1 MLFGVLVRECM
12 LGTPPM
18 AKRTISS
25 LNVNRLIQGAAIA
38 MVALSMAGCA
48 NQPKKELTTGS
59 ISRTSKPVQSMTAS
73 ELSQAAE
80 GIGQAYEK
88 NPRDREAG
96 LNYANLL
103 RMTGRNEQ
111 ALAVMQQVAINH
123 PQDREVLGAYGK
135 AQAAAGQLEQALNTI
150 SRAQTPDRPDWKLKS
165 AEGAI
170 LDQLGR
176 AQEARLRY
184 REALELRP
192 NEPSVLSN
200 LGMSYLLTKDLRTAE
215 TYLKSATGQPGADS
229 SVRQNLALAVGLQGR
244 FQEAETIARQELS
257 AEQAEANV
265 TYLRSMLS
273 QQGAWKQLA
282 KADEANTN

>member
-25 LNVNRLIQGAAIA
+25 LNVNRLTQGAAIA

-59 ISRTSKPVQSMTAS
+59 ISRMSKPVQSMTAS
-73 ELSQAAE
+73 ELAQAAE

-257 AEQAEANV
+257 GEQAEANV